1 MILRNLLLFLS
12 TQKQLR
18 AWMENSPIT
27 ARLTQRFVAG
37 SSLEDALAVCRKLNE
52 ERIMVTLDH
61 LGESVRSSSGAEAY
75 RDAYVEALRRVEELG
90 LAATISV
97 KLTQLGLE
105 ISEALCRQNVEPLV
119 QLARR
124 TGNRVEIDMEASPL
138 VDRTLAIVEEMH
150 LKYGCVRGVIQAY
163 LRRSEGDL
171 LRLCE
176 LGAPVRL
183 CKGAYKEPSE
193 MAFPRKRDVNRNYVR
208 LARALLEKG
217 REPALATHDP
227 KMIAAALDYAHQ
239 LKLPAESF
247 EFQMLYGIRRDLQ
260 SALVRQGFRLRLYV
274 PYGNAWYP
282 YFMRRLAERPANL
295 LFLLRHLFRS

>member
-1 MILRNLLLFLS
+1 
-12 TQKQLR
+12 
-18 AWMENSPIT
+18 
-27 ARLTQRFVAG
+27 
-37 SSLEDALAVCRKLNE
+37 
-52 ERIMVTLDH
+52 MVTLDH

-75 RDAYVEALRRVEELG
+75 RDAYIEALRRVEELG

-227 KMIAAALDYAHQ
+227 KMITAALDYARQ

>member
-1 MILRNLLLFLS
+1 
-12 TQKQLR
+12 
-18 AWMENSPIT
+18 MENSPIT

-227 KMIAAALDYAHQ
+227 KMIAAALDYARQ

>member
-227 KMIAAALDYAHQ
+227 KMITAALDYAHQ